1 MANKEQKLKS
11 NLERIAYIL
20 GESSFMGIVI
30 GGAIAENMP
39 YRIFI
44 IGGGLLF
51 SAICF
56 VIGTYFNIHNNI
68 D

>member
-1 MANKEQKLKS
+1 MANKDQKLKS

-30 GGAIAENMP
+30 GGTIAENIP
-39 YRIFI
+39 HRILVI
-44 IGGGLLF
+44 IGGFLF
-51 SAICF
+51 AAICF
-56 VIGTYFNIHNNI
+56 IGGTYINIHNDI